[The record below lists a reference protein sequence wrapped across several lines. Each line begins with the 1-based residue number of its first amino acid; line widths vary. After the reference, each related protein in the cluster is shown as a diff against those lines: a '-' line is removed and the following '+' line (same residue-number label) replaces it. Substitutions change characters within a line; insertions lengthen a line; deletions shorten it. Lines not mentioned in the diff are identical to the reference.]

1 MFGRSSRSQDQF
13 FAGLDPAQILD
24 SLRSTR
30 DTMLEDIDD
39 VDPIPRARLP
49 GSRDRL
55 LAASQEDGFMGFI
68 VDPHPVDRRS
78 SHACTGLSAQA
89 RGILKRRNS
98 SRGDAGPRDGHALA
112 RSLVSLEA
120 GHRSGGEE
128 SDKNDVDLNERGDLA
143 DDEDGALEDQD
154 EQQTT
159 TRALP
164 STKTKPDIHTKQH
177 RKKKSIHKKKNIF
190 FGFQTCPPT
199 CPPIS
204 IYIGLFL

>member
-1 MFGRSSRSQDQF
+1 MDQRLKSRSFLARMAYYNTTQLLTQDVSIAMFGRSSRSQDPF

-154 EQQTT
+154 EQADHDQG
-159 TRALP
+159 AAFYE
-164 STKTKPDIHTKQH
+164 
-177 RKKKSIHKKKNIF
+177 N
-190 FGFQTCPPT
+190 
-199 CPPIS
+199 
-204 IYIGLFL
+204 